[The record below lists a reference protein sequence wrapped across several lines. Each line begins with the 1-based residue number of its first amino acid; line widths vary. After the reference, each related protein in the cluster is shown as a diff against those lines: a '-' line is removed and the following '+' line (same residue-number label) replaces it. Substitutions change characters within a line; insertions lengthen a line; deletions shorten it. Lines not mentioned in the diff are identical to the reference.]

1 MGFLDKI
8 LKSKQK
14 SNKTDELLDT
24 IEDFD
29 DVYSSNNN
37 KSNSNLN
44 CDKFIESPLMSVS
57 EIGLLKV

>member
-29 DVYSSNNN
+29 NVYSSNNIESN
-37 KSNSNLN
+37 DKSNSNLN
-44 CDKFIESPLMSVS
+44 NNDIDLDTMD
-57 EIGLLKV
+57 